1 MGVPQLPVC
10 HSAMGH
16 CLQMAWSIADRTVS
30 PGLRCLQLAAARGAT
45 IPVGCRRMHPDFS
58 HLERLSISA
67 DIFLC
72 INFLCHLL
80 PLRHAL
86 AALNSASSPVQSFP
100 TEPPASGSII
110 LICCLLPFKC
120 GLAYGVL
127 P

>member
-1 MGVPQLPVC
+1 MNAPSHDEDCVLR
-10 HSAMGH
+10 MLH
-16 CLQMAWSIADRTVS
+16 CLQMAWSIADRAVS
-30 PGLRCLQLAAARGAT
+30 PALRCLVLAAARGAT

-86 AALNSASSPVQSFP
+86 AALHSAFSNNPQNP
-100 TEPPASGSII
+100 
-110 LICCLLPFKC
+110 
-120 GLAYGVL
+120 
-127 P
+127 

>member
-1 MGVPQLPVC
+1 MTDLS
-10 HSAMGH
+10 HR
-16 CLQMAWSIADRTVS
+16 LQMAWTIADRAVS

-86 AALNSASSPVQSFP
+86 AALNSASSSCATF
-100 TEPPASGSII
+100 TESSDLESRN
-110 LICCLLPFKC
+110 LIRCQHPDDWW
-120 GLAYGVL
+120 